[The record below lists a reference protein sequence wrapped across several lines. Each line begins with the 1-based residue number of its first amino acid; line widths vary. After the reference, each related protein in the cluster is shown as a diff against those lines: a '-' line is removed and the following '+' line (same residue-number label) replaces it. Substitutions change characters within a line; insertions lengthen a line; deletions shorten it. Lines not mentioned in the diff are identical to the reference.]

1 MTTQHNI
8 NPIAGG
14 VMSLNRV
21 IDPMRTF
28 TRAKGAYIFDDQ
40 DKRYIDYHAAFSPYL
55 LGHGDENVDDAV
67 RNAIDRG
74 ASLIGAGITPWESEV
89 SELIVDCV
97 PGLEQ
102 IQLTNTGTEAVMYAL
117 RLARAATGRDNVLIV
132 QGGYNGGTDY
142 VSFNLMDSRDVMQD
156 HTPGTAYP
164 LRPITAG
171 IPEVVQKTVRVVEY
185 NDLSAVEMVLSNS
198 DVAAFILEPIL
209 QNVGIIKPEPGY
221 LQGVRKLCDRYGTVL
236 IFDEVK
242 TGFRH
247 GLGGYQNVA
256 GVTPD
261 LSIFGKAVANG
272 YPMGVVGGKESVMR
286 YCTDSDVSRRVMV
299 AGTYNGHPL
308 VVAAAIATL
317 GKLRDREA
325 EIYGK
330 LDTLGQQMESG
341 LEQIFHSR
349 NYPTTVVR
357 QGSAFVVYFMDHAPV
372 NWRDIAIHND
382 AAYDVGYRKSLIEN
396 GVFHFPVTT
405 KQGSI
410 SFAHSEADIDQTLV
424 ITERVLNRIENS

>member
-117 RLARAATGRDNVLIV
+117 RLARAATGRDDVLIV

-142 VSFNLMDSRDVMQD
+142 VSFNLMDSKDVMQD

-171 IPEVVQKTVRVVEY
+171 IPEVVQKTVRVVEF
-185 NDLSAVEMVLSNS
+185 NDLSAAEMVLSNA

-286 YCTDSDVSRRVMV
+286 YCADSDVSRRVIV

-317 GKLRDREA
+317 EKLRNREA

-330 LDTLGQQMESG
+330 LDALGQQMESG

-372 NWRDIAIHND
+372 SWRDIAIHNN

-410 SFAHSEADIDQTLV
+410 SFAHSEADIDETLV
-424 ITERVLNRIENS
+424 ITERVLNRIGNS

>member
-1 MTTQHNI
+1 
-8 NPIAGG
+8 
-14 VMSLNRV
+14 MSLNRV

-102 IQLTNTGTEAVMYAL
+102 IQLTNTGTEAVMYSL

-142 VSFNLMDSRDVMQD
+142 VSFNLMDSKDVMQD

-317 GKLRDREA
+317 EKLRNREA

-330 LDTLGQQMESG
+330 LDALGQQMESG

-372 NWRDIAIHND
+372 SWRDIAIHND

-424 ITERVLNRIENS
+424 ITERVLNRIGNC

>member
-132 QGGYNGGTDY
+132 QGGYNGGMDY

-317 GKLRDREA
+317 GKLRNREA